1 MSEAL
6 RFQRPTLPSGDAI
19 ERYLALARDRR
30 WFSNYG
36 PCYEALQARLS
47 EATGRPCVPVS
58 NATLGLMVAIAAL
71 RGESPAGAGEA
82 LLPSFAFAAS
92 AQAITWNGLQ
102 PVFVDVDP
110 DHWHLD
116 PEALERALTARR
128 GRVAVVVALSSFG
141 VPPPAHVRE
150 GWEAVCGHAGV
161 PLVVDSAAG
170 YGAHSGDGVPI
181 GAQGDIE
188 VVSFHALEPVSA
200 GEGGAV
206 FCRDDTLA
214 RLVAHLGNF
223 AFDEHH
229 QVTRPD
235 GLNAKISEPAAAI
248 ALATLDE
255 LPASLAD
262 RRRRAEE
269 VLRLIPANFERQ
281 SGHEHGTWQF
291 VPVAAPDPQSRSS
304 VLEEAARHGIVVRTY
319 YDPLHEMTAFAECS
333 RADELSVTR
342 ELGARMLSLP
352 MAVDLDDAEIS
363 AVVEMVHAGA
373 HAVVRSV

>member
-1 MSEAL
+1 M
-6 RFQRPTLPSGDAI
+6 
-19 ERYLALARDRR
+19 
-30 WFSNYG
+30 
-36 PCYEALQARLS
+36 
-47 EATGRPCVPVS
+47 
-58 NATLGLMVAIAAL
+58 
-71 RGESPAGAGEA
+71 
-82 LLPSFAFAAS
+82 
-92 AQAITWNGLQ
+92 
-102 PVFVDVDP
+102 
-110 DHWHLD
+110 
-116 PEALERALTARR
+116 
-128 GRVAVVVALSSFG
+128 
-141 VPPPAHVRE
+141 
-150 GWEAVCGHAGV
+150 
-161 PLVVDSAAG
+161 
-170 YGAHSGDGVPI
+170 PI
-181 GAQGDIE
+181 GAQGDVE
-188 VVSFHALEPVSA
+188 VVSFHALKPVSA

-248 ALATLDE
+248 ALASLDE

-269 VLRLIPANFERQ
+269 VLRLIPGNFERQ

-304 VLEEAARHGIVVRTY
+304 VLEEAARRGIVVRTY